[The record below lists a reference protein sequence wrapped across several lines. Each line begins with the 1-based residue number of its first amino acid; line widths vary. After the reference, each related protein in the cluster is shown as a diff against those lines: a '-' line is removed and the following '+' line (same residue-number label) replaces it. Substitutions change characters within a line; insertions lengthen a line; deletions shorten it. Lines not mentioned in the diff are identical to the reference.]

1 MLKTAVRSRKIK
13 ILCASLLIF
22 RLLITLMR
30 NSEGMVL
37 EGLSSLLVVDEN
49 AKAQLDWLLLMNWK
63 M

>member
-1 MLKTAVRSRKIK
+1 MLNSGVRSRKAK

-30 NSEGMVL
+30 NLEGMVL
-37 EGLSSLLVVDEN
+37 EGLNSLLVDETT
-49 AKAQLDWLLLMNWK
+49 KAQLDWLLLMNWK

>member
-1 MLKTAVRSRKIK
+1 MLKSGVRSRKAK

-22 RLLITLMR
+22 RFLITLMR

-37 EGLSSLLVVDEN
+37 EGLSSLLVDEN
-49 AKAQLDWLLLMNWK
+49 IKAQLDWLLLMNWK

>member
-1 MLKTAVRSRKIK
+1 MLNSGVRSRKDK
-13 ILCASLLIF
+13 ILCVSLLIF

-37 EGLSSLLVVDEN
+37 EGLSSLLVDEN
-49 AKAQLDWLLLMNWK
+49 TKAQLDWLLLMNWK